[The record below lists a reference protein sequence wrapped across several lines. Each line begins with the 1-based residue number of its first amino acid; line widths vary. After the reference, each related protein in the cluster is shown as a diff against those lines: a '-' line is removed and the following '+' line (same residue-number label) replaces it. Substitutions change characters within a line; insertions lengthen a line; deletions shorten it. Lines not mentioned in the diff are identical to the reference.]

1 MMGKKSALWLIA
13 GACLLILGLILMA
26 IAIAACNWD
35 LTGLG
40 TTTYET
46 NTHSITGKFT
56 GISITTDT
64 SAIVLAP
71 SSDGKCKVVC
81 YEQEN
86 AKHAVSVE
94 NGSLTITEV
103 NNREWH
109 DYISINVG
117 SPKITVY
124 LPDDEYA
131 SLIIR
136 VGTGAVK
143 IPEDFRFG
151 QIDIS
156 ASTGDIQNRAS
167 ALNSIKIKTSTGRIH
182 VENVSA
188 DALDLSVSTGN
199 MTVSGVTCKGDISI
213 KVSTGKAHITDT
225 KCENLRSDGNTGD
238 LILQNVIAEADVSI
252 ERSTGDV
259 TFDNCDA
266 GKIFVK
272 TSTGDVTGSLLTEK
286 VFITQTDT
294 GDIDVPHTTTGG
306 KCEITTG
313 TGDITIK
320 IK

>member
-1 MMGKKSALWLIA
+1 MGKKTAQWLIA

-26 IAIAACNWD
+26 IAMAACNWD
-35 LTGLG
+35 FTGLG
-40 TTTYET
+40 TATYET
-46 NTHSITGKFT
+46 NTHSITDKFT

-64 SAIVLAP
+64 SDIVFVP
-71 SSDGKCKVVC
+71 SADGKCKVVC

-103 NNREWH
+103 NKREWH
-109 DYISINVG
+109 DYIGINVG

-124 LPDDEYA
+124 LPDNEYA

-136 VGTGAVK
+136 AATGAVA
-143 IPEDFRFG
+143 IPEDFRFE

-167 ALNSIKIKTSTGRIH
+167 AVKSIRLKTSTGSIH

-188 DALDLSVSTGN
+188 DALDLSVSTGKI
-199 MTVSGVTCKGDISI
+199 TVSGVICQGDISV
-213 KVSTGKAHITDT
+213 KVSTGKTHIADT
-225 KCENLRSDGNTGD
+225 TCTNLKSHGNTGD
-238 LILQNVIAEADVSI
+238 LTLQNVIAEEAFSI

-259 TFDNCDA
+259 TFDSCDA
-266 GKIFVK
+266 GEIFVK
-272 TSTGDVTGSLLTEK
+272 TSTGDVTGSLLTDK

-294 GDIDVPHTTTGG
+294 GHIDVPDTTTGG

-313 TGDITIK
+313 TGHIK
-320 IK
+320 IKIK

>member
-1 MMGKKSALWLIA
+1 MGKKAALWLIA
-13 GACLLILGLILMA
+13 GACLVILGLIL
-26 IAIAACNWD
+26 IAIAMAGCNWD

-40 TTTYET
+40 TVSYET
-46 NTHSITGKFT
+46 NIHSMTGKFT

-64 SAIVLAP
+64 SAIVFAP
-71 SSDGKCKVVC
+71 SLDGNCKVVC

-103 NNREWH
+103 NEREWH
-109 DYISINVG
+109 DYIGINVG

-136 VGTGAVK
+136 AATGAVT
-143 IPEDFRFG
+143 IPEDFQFG

-167 ALNSIKIKTSTGRIH
+167 ALKSIKIKASTGRIH

-188 DALDLSVSTGN
+188 DALDLSVSTGKI
-199 MTVSGVTCKGDISI
+199 TISGVICEGDISA
-213 KVSTGKAHITDT
+213 KVSTGKTHIADT
-225 KCENLRSDGNTGD
+225 KCKNLRSDGDTGD
-238 LILQNVIAEADVSI
+238 LILRNVIAVEAVSI

-259 TFDNCDA
+259 TFDSCDA
-266 GKIFVK
+266 REIFVK
-272 TSTGDVTGSLLTEK
+272 TSTGDVTGNLLTEK

-294 GDIDVPHTTTGG
+294 GHIDVPNTTTGG
-306 KCEITTG
+306 KCEITTD
-313 TGDITIK
+313 TGHIK
-320 IK
+320 IEIA